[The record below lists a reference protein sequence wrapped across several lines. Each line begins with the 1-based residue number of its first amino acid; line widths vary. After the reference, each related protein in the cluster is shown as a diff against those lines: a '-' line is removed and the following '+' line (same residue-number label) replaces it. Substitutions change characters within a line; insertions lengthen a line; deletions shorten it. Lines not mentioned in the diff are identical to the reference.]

1 MHVHLLQHSPDHGP
15 ARLADWLSSMGHS
28 YTVFYLDD
36 GELAPHSGDS
46 DALIVLDGD
55 EALLT
60 RPPAWQREER
70 KLIERY
76 LDGQKPLLGIGLGA
90 HLIAEAL
97 DATVAP
103 GTYPETGFHTI
114 TLADSTSFDLP
125 EQFAAFMWHR
135 TVFSLPDGATPLGG
149 SVAAP
154 LQGFAWDAGRV
165 VGLLCHLEATRESV
179 ATLLESQ
186 APPAGHDD
194 YLQPAE
200 EMLATP
206 GHFDQLAPL
215 LDRLLSQW
223 LRPAS

>member
-1 MHVHLLQHSPDHGP
+1 MHIHLLQHGPYHGP

-36 GELAPHSGDS
+36 GELAPPPGDS

-60 RPPAWQREER
+60 RPPGWQRAER

-97 DATVAP
+97 GATVAA
-103 GTYPETGFHTI
+103 GTFPETGFHTL
-114 TLADSTSFDLP
+114 TLADSAPFDLP
-125 EQFAAFMWHR
+125 AQFDAFMWHR
-135 TVFSLPDGATPLGG
+135 TVFSLPDDAAALGG
-149 SVAAP
+149 SAAAP
-154 LQGFAWDAGRV
+154 LQGFTWDAGRII
-165 VGLLCHLEATRESV
+165 GLLCHLEVTRESV
-179 ATLLESQ
+179 ATLLENQ
-186 APPAGHDD
+186 PPPAGLDD
-194 YLQPAE
+194 FIQPAAKI
-200 EMLATP
+200 LASAER
-206 GHFDQLAPL
+206 FDRLAPL

-223 LRPAS
+223 LRTAP